1 MSLKKNK
8 HWVGKVILCNHK
20 DWLKIQ
26 FLVFASLPGFLIKQI
41 EIKKPF
47 IIKVLS
53 GYDHDQH
60 NMKLPRMEIE
70 SLALQDN

>member
-1 MSLKKNK
+1 M
-8 HWVGKVILCNHK
+8 ILFNHK
-20 DWLKIQ
+20 NWLKIH
-26 FLVFASLPGFLIKQI
+26 FLVFASLPGFLVKQI

-60 NMKLPRMEIE
+60 NIKLPKMEIE